1 MNYSKLW
8 PFALQLNNNKMSIA
22 LSILLFMGFYAVA
35 FSIGQYKT
43 VRAQGQSNNITN
55 TAPAPMNVTQV
66 NATSA
71 NTTKPVDGYGGP
83 PTGPLSA
90 VRHVFDDPTLRVY
103 HFCKPND
110 KIMMVCQLYDS
121 SSPNATLIGVEYM
134 IDSKTYQALPDREK
148 PNWHYHKEEF
158 SPDKANPKFPL
169 LNEQQQKEWLVKLS
183 ESYGKIILNWNPMDT
198 LPVFPPQIQQ
208 VQHPF
213 MVNQTVNNNSE
224 KYVGS
229 FNQTLKDRTYC

>member
-8 PFALQLNNNKMSIA
+8 PFALQLNNNIMSIA

-35 FSIGQYKT
+35 FSIEQYNT

-183 ESYGKIILNWNPMDT
+183 ESYGKIILNWNPMDS

-224 KYVGS
+224 KYIGS
-229 FNQTLKDRTYC
+229 FNQTLKY

>member
-1 MNYSKLW
+1 MGGFTFQFSK
-8 PFALQLNNNKMSIA
+8 KTISISLA
-22 LSILLFMGFYAVA
+22 FLLFAGIYALA
-35 FSIGQYKT
+35 FSIEQYGA
-43 VRAQGQSNNITN
+43 VQAQGQSNNTTPSPIN
-55 TAPAPMNVTQV
+55 ATQV

-71 NTTKPVDGYGGP
+71 NATKPVGGYGGP
-83 PTGPLSA
+83 PTGQLTA

-158 SPDKANPKFPL
+158 KPDRADPKFPL
-169 LNEQQQKEWLVKLS
+169 LSDQQQKEWLEKLS
-183 ESYGKIILNWNPMDT
+183 ESYGKVILTWNPLDT

-213 MVNQTVNNNSE
+213 MVNQTVNNQTE
-224 KYVGS
+224 KHFGS
-229 FNQTLKDRTYC
+229 FNQTLSY